1 MKLRTILIGTAF
13 ATATCLGAKP
23 GETVYQQ
30 GFLSLEEAHKSLELP
45 EGYSLELILSEPHIE
60 EPVACAWDG
69 NGVLYVVEMR
79 TYMQSADAVGE
90 QEPRSRISRHEDT
103 NGDGKYDK
111 HSIFIDDLLLPRMV
125 LPLDDRVMVHVTNSL
140 DLWTYRDKNGDG
152 KADEKVKIYEG
163 GRRGGN
169 MEHQPSGLIWN
180 MDNWLYITYENRR
193 YRFTDEKLVME
204 KIPRAMNWADLM
216 DI

>member
-90 QEPRSRISRHEDT
+90 QEPRSRISRH
-103 NGDGKYDK
+103 
-111 HSIFIDDLLLPRMV
+111 
-125 LPLDDRVMVHVTNSL
+125 
-140 DLWTYRDKNGDG
+140 
-152 KADEKVKIYEG
+152 
-163 GRRGGN
+163 
-169 MEHQPSGLIWN
+169 
-180 MDNWLYITYENRR
+180 
-193 YRFTDEKLVME
+193 
-204 KIPRAMNWADLM
+204 
-216 DI
+216 